1 MAAAK
6 KVTKVTA
13 NSKQVNP
20 ATKEKVAPKT
30 TKKPVKKAKAKTTK
44 PEKEEKVEKK
54 SMTLGQKI
62 GLAVAG
68 VGALALG
75 VLHVKSKNNAWENGY
90 IEGSKAAQGQL
101 PEKSE
106 TDNAAEQQQ

>member
-20 ATKEKVAPKT
+20 ATKAKVAPKT
-30 TKKPVKKAKAKTTK
+30 TKKPVKAKAKTK
-44 PEKEEKVEKK
+44 PKKEEVKEEKKPMSLK
-54 SMTLGQKI
+54 TKI
-62 GLAVAG
+62 GLGLAAAGAIVAS
-68 VGALALG
+68 
-75 VLHVKSKNNAWENGY
+75 VLHVKSKNAAWENGY
-90 IEGSKAAQGQL
+90 IEGSKAAQGQI

-106 TDNAAEQQQ
+106 TTDNAEQQ

>member
-20 ATKEKVAPKT
+20 ATKAKVAPKT
-30 TKKPVKKAKAKTTK
+30 TKKPVKAKAKTK
-44 PEKEEKVEKK
+44 PKEEKK

-62 GLAVAG
+62 GLTAAG
-68 VGALALG
+68 VGALVLG

-90 IEGSKAAQGQL
+90 IEGSKAAQVAI

-106 TDNAAEQQQ
+106 EVINDTAQQQ